1 MGSIARGSG
10 FWWRHKGYGCEKRL
24 SGLGLVVKG
33 LVEFQK
39 VYFSHLY
46 ILDIDVYIF
55 RCRNLCFSFVYIPIC
70 LFIPLFYLFIIV
82 FLFFLTQSLS
92 WYWQKVQRNND
103 KLKKKEKKLRLTS
116 ERCYTREPPEPP
128 EMFVALPCS
137 AFPITFIN
145 SVRVRI
151 VSLARAVVVTVVQA
165 DEENKKLD
173 QTSMNV
179 IIPVLMV

>member
-103 KLKKKEKKLRLTS
+103 KLKKKRKETASDFRKMLHPRTS
-116 ERCYTREPPEPP
+116 RTSRNVC
-128 EMFVALPCS
+128 CS
-137 AFPITFIN
+137 TMLSFSHHIH
-145 SVRVRI
+145 
-151 VSLARAVVVTVVQA
+151 
-165 DEENKKLD
+165 
-173 QTSMNV
+173 
-179 IIPVLMV
+179 

>member
-1 MGSIARGSG
+1 
-10 FWWRHKGYGCEKRL
+10 
-24 SGLGLVVKG
+24 
-33 LVEFQK
+33 
-39 VYFSHLY
+39 
-46 ILDIDVYIF
+46 
-55 RCRNLCFSFVYIPIC
+55 
-70 LFIPLFYLFIIV
+70 
-82 FLFFLTQSLS
+82 
-92 WYWQKVQRNND
+92 
-103 KLKKKEKKLRLTS
+103 
-116 ERCYTREPPEPP
+116 
-128 EMFVALPCS
+128 MFVALPCS